1 MAISRTDVS
10 SGARRELTVAVLLTA
25 GAGALGLVAGDRS
38 WLDLRVVREAP
49 LPPVAETVSGA
60 TVAPLVP
67 GLALVVL
74 AGAVGLL
81 ATRRWGRLAIG
92 LVILVAGVGIVAA
105 ATPWL
110 GAVSVGRAQDVA
122 LDVGLPAGAL
132 TTTGGDG
139 ALIAVLAGGLALVL
153 GAATVLRSRR
163 WPAMGARYD
172 SPATENSA
180 ARAAAAR
187 RSEPESDRETWEAL
201 DRGEDPTRRTTQ

>member
-163 WPAMGARYD
+163 
-172 SPATENSA
+172 
-180 ARAAAAR
+180 
-187 RSEPESDRETWEAL
+187 
-201 DRGEDPTRRTTQ
+201 